1 MTRIARTAAA
11 ATLLAGLAAAGI
23 AVAQDAPS
31 SPPAG
36 GPGAGGPMAMM
47 GFGPGRI
54 DFAAIDTD
62 GNGSLSRAE
71 LVARATE
78 RLARVDAN
86 GDGTLTR
93 AELVAAMPAPRLLDL
108 FGPNPGE
115 AYADRVL
122 ALMGATES
130 GEVVIADLAGQRV
143 NFLLAFA
150 DTDRDAAIS
159 SDEADAMRDRHR
171 GADRPFG
178 PGHGM
183 DRGPGGHGHGME
195 RGPDGRGPRGDGPA
209 PQDR

>member
-1 MTRIARTAAA
+1 
-11 ATLLAGLAAAGI
+11 
-23 AVAQDAPS
+23 
-31 SPPAG
+31 
-36 GPGAGGPMAMM
+36 MAMM

-54 DFAAIDTD
+54 DFVAIDTD

-78 RLARVDAN
+78 RLARVD
-86 GDGTLTR
+86 GDGNGTLTR

-130 GEVVIADLAGQRV
+130 GEVAIADLAGQRV

-150 DTDRDAAIS
+150 DTDRDAAVS
-159 SDEADAMRDRHR
+159 QAEADSMRDRGHGRTDRSGHR
-171 GADRPFG
+171 RGMAEHG
-178 PGHGM
+178 MAGHGM
-183 DRGPGGHGHGME
+183 MEDGMRGQGMMEHGMMGQGMMGQGMVE
-195 RGPDGRGPRGDGPA
+195 HGMMGQGMMGQEMMGPDGRGPDDGPA
-209 PQDR
+209 SQDR